1 MRNEASTPRVHRILA
16 LFESPLVLDLH
27 VYTGKRAVL
36 GGDTVTPAHRPGAC
50 T

>member
-1 MRNEASTPRVHRILA
+1 VRNDGSTPSVHLILA
-16 LFESPLVLDLH
+16 LVESPLVLDRH